1 MEEAGGGRVVHGGGL
16 GRGDQGDGGGV
27 VLAVAVGRVEA
38 GLVLIGGFQ
47 ELVLKAREVAVVRR
61 G

>member
-38 GLVLIGGFQ
+38 RLVLVGGLQ
-47 ELVLKAREVAVVRR
+47 ELVLEAREVPIVRR